1 MKLIQEYVCPNNKEA
16 LLRYLL
22 VKTSAVMMKAKP
34 AALIR
39 ISNCYRTRELQP
51 YDIFCSYQKM
61 ILETLALDYLIMKNN
76 GSDIQV
82 LFYDREILE
91 RVLKD
96 TEVKTFLQ
104 KLGYGGDWL
113 VNKYLHELR
122 SRFCRNEFPHE
133 IGIFLGYPL
142 KDVQG
147 FISDYNS
154 GVSVPQGRWRIYG
167 DAASSLKIM
176 NLYRYAEEFGKT
188 VIEDYHNLAVCIE
201 KIRNAV
207 MAKKLIVE
215 FNDCSN

>member
-1 MKLIQEYVCPNNKEA
+1 MKLRHEYICPNNEEA

-22 VKTSAVMMKAKP
+22 VKTSPVMMKAKP
-34 AALIR
+34 AVLMR
-39 ISNCYRTRELQP
+39 ISNCYRAREFQP

-76 GSDIQV
+76 GSDIQA
-82 LFYDREILE
+82 LFYDREVLE

-96 TEVKTFLQ
+96 AEVKTFLQ
-104 KLGYGGDWL
+104 KFGYSGDWAA
-113 VNKYLHELR
+113 NRYLQELR
-122 SRFCRNEFPHE
+122 SRFCRHDFPHE

-167 DAASSLKIM
+167 DAASSLKTM

-188 VIEDYHNLAVCIE
+188 VIEHYRDLSVCVDQIKSAVI
-201 KIRNAV
+201 
-207 MAKKLIVE
+207 
-215 FNDCSN
+215 S